1 MEPQYPPG
9 WDPPAVFLSFLL
21 ANLGPEPEGQAGGS
35 WRAAVGK
42 TAEVDEKAQAGV
54 AA

>member
-1 MEPQYPPG
+1 MEPQNPPG
-9 WDPPAVFLSFLL
+9 QDPPAAFLSFLL
-21 ANLGPEPEGQAGGS
+21 AILGPEPEGQAGGS

-42 TAEVDEKAQAGV
+42 TAGVDEKAQAGV

>member
-9 WDPPAVFLSFLL
+9 RDPPAVFLSFLL
-21 ANLGPEPEGQAGGS
+21 ANLGLEPEGQAGGS